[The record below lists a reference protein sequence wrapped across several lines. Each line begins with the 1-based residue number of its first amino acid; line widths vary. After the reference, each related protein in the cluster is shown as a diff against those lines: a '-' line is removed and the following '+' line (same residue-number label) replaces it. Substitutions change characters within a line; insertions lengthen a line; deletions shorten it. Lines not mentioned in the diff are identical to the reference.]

1 MSSSSSNSSSSIAPF
16 RPALPSFPFGSF
28 LETLEAG
35 PVEPFEV
42 LVFFETA
49 LAFADFDAGVA
60 LADFTE
66 PFAAGFTAFAVALV
80 FADGLAAALV
90 GLEVFETD
98 LEVFTAATAFLVL
111 GSLFEPAGRA
121 SFFGAAEAFATW
133 SSRRKAFP
141 GITKTHVKSD
151 KSV

>member
-1 MSSSSSNSSSSIAPF
+1 
-16 RPALPSFPFGSF
+16 LPFGSF

-49 LAFADFDAGVA
+49 LALADFEAGVA
-60 LADFTE
+60 FADLPAAFTAGLVA
-66 PFAAGFTAFAVALV
+66 FAAAFV
-80 FADGLAAALV
+80 FGAGLTALV
-90 GLEVFETD
+90 GLAVFETG
-98 LEVFTAATAFLVL
+98 LAVLTAAAAFLVL
-111 GSLFEPAGRA
+111 GSLFEPAERA
-121 SFFGAAEAFATW
+121 SFFGAAGAFATW
-133 SSRRKAFP
+133 SSRPKAFP